1 MEGGLKVSEFA
12 DGVAATAA
20 TLGVAAAASG
30 IGLPLV
36 PVLEGVALG
45 SKAGSVIT
53 DLFGDGLS
61 ATQVVAAAQNL
72 RENPHTNQLYE
83 QRLFRRDQ
91 AADAQFV
98 SSLEHAAHDSFKST
112 PRRSKGQK
120 ITPVEQA
127 QQSRGQLKYYHGPR
141 FRT

>member
-1 MEGGLKVSEFA
+1 MHGGLKVSEFA

-61 ATQVVAAAQNL
+61 TTQVIAAAQNL
-72 RENPHTNQLYE
+72 RDNPHANQLFE
-83 QRLFRRDQ
+83 QRLFRREQ
-91 AADAQFV
+91 AADVQFV
-98 SSLEHAAHDSFKST
+98 SSLEHAAHDSFKRA
-112 PRRSKGQK
+112 PRHSKGQK
-120 ITPVEQA
+120 ITPA
-127 QQSRGQLKYYHGPR
+127 QHSRGQLKYYHGPQ
-141 FRT
+141 FRS

>member
-30 IGLPLV
+30 VGLPLV
-36 PVLEGVALG
+36 PVLEGVAIG

-61 ATQVVAAAQNL
+61 TTQVIAAAQNL
-72 RENPHTNQLYE
+72 RDNPHANQLFE
-83 QRLFRRDQ
+83 QRLFRREQ
-91 AADAQFV
+91 AADVQFV

-112 PRRSKGQK
+112 PRHSKAQK
-120 ITPVEQA
+120 KTPVEQA
-127 QQSRGQLKYYHGPR
+127 QQSRGRLKYYHGPQ